1 MATPSP
7 THFRHRYRYL
17 EAGKKNWKSTRHHM
31 SEEDAAKFFAPGP
44 GRYRVV
50 EKWEPIEQSR
60 MEISDTP
67 PEIGPG
73 VGGGRRKE
81 PPRLTVDE
89 IKEIWGRNRT
99 PDVHRLIWEIWY
111 LRQEVHLAR
120 YVATVVEVTGIERPF
135 QFRLAV
141 LLDSLRQHPSPNV
154 PPLKWFP
161 DEEAALERIAKAR
174 R

>member
-7 THFRHRYRYL
+7 SHFRHRYRYL

-67 PEIGPG
+67 PEIGQG
-73 VGGGRRKE
+73 VGAGRRKD